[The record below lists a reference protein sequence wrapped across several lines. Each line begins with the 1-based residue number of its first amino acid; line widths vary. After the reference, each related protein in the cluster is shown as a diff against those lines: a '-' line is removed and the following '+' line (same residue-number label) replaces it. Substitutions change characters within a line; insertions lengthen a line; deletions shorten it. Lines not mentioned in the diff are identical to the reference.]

1 MLAGHAVAA
10 QAQRARVLRTAS
22 SRLPTKRANPPLGL
36 TLHSLDRSDSLN
48 PQLNCQF
55 ITPMPAAGC
64 IRRWLEQLPDLKR
77 QC

>member
-36 TLHSLDRSDSLN
+36 TLHSLDRSDSRSEYTAEL
-48 PQLNCQF
+48 PVHHAYASRRLH
-55 ITPMPAAGC
+55 TPLA
-64 IRRWLEQLPDLKR
+64 
-77 QC
+77 